1 MSNTFVTTIRFNL
14 DREED
19 RRALEYLQG
28 EGRNRYGSYT
38 QAIITALNGCCEKQ
52 AGQID
57 VEVNPEQAREEAF
70 LRRIEET
77 IHKAIEDSPIGSMAM
92 LMRLFQ
98 TIPAASIPATAAA
111 QSEPLAEDE
120 PEEDWSSA
128 DDFMSGFYPNAGD
141 DVAASSPVR
150 LFLVSGVDQIM

>member
-1 MSNTFVTTIRFNL
+1 MSSTFVTTIRFNL

-38 QAIITALNGCCEKQ
+38 QAIITALIGCGDKRT
-52 AGQID
+52 GQTD
-57 VEVNPEQAREEAF
+57 VESDPEKAKEEAL

-77 IHKAIEDSPIGSMAM
+77 IRRAIEESPIGSMAA
-92 LMRLFQ
+92 LMKLFQ
-98 TIPAASIPATAAA
+98 TIPAASVPAAA
-111 QSEPLAEDE
+111 TTQAEPPVEEA

-128 DDFMSGFYPNAGD
+128 EDFMSGF
-141 DVAASSPVR
+141 
-150 LFLVSGVDQIM
+150 

>member
-19 RRALEYLQG
+19 RQALEYLQG
-28 EGRNRYGSYT
+28 EGRDRYGSYT
-38 QAIITALNGCCEKQ
+38 QAVITAVNQCGGRQDE
-52 AGQID
+52 QIV
-57 VEVNPEQAREEAF
+57 VEDDPERTKEEAF

-98 TIPAASIPATAAA
+98 TIPVASIPATAAA

-120 PEEDWSSA
+120 PEEGWSSA
-128 DDFMSGFYPNAGD
+128 DDFMSGF
-141 DVAASSPVR
+141 
-150 LFLVSGVDQIM
+150 

>member
-38 QAIITALNGCCEKQ
+38 QAIIAAVNGCRDQLAEKTVIE
-52 AGQID
+52 AD
-57 VEVNPEQAREEAF
+57 PEKGKEEAF
-70 LRRIEET
+70 LQRIEET
-77 IHKAIEDSPIGSMAM
+77 IRRAIAESPIGNLTT

-98 TIPAASIPATAAA
+98 TIPAVSAPTTAVT
-111 QSEPLAEDE
+111 QPEPHMEE
-120 PEEDWSSA
+120 QPEEDWSAA
-128 DDFMSGFYPNAGD
+128 DDFMSGF
-141 DVAASSPVR
+141 
-150 LFLVSGVDQIM
+150 

>member
-28 EGRNRYGSYT
+28 EGRNRFGSYT
-38 QAIITALNGCCEKQ
+38 QAIIAAINQCSGRYDEQTAVEADPEK
-52 AGQID
+52 
-57 VEVNPEQAREEAF
+57 EREDAF
-70 LRRIEET
+70 LQRIEEK
-77 IHKAIEDSPIGSMAM
+77 IRQAIEESPIGSMAS

-98 TIPAASIPATAAA
+98 MAPAAMVPATAAV
-111 QSEPLAEDE
+111 QTEDPVEEE

-128 DDFMSGFYPNAGD
+128 DDFMSGF
-141 DVAASSPVR
+141 
-150 LFLVSGVDQIM
+150 

>member
-19 RRALEYLQG
+19 HRALEYLQG

-38 QAIITALNGCCEKQ
+38 QAIITALNRCYEKQ
-52 AGQID
+52 AEQID
-57 VEVNPEQAREEAF
+57 VQADPEQAREEKL

-77 IHKAIEDSPIGSMAM
+77 VRRAIEESPIGSVAS

-98 TIPAASIPATAAA
+98 MAPAATVSTAAA
-111 QSEPLAEDE
+111 TQTEPPVEEE

-128 DDFMSGFYPNAGD
+128 DDFMSGF
-141 DVAASSPVR
+141 
-150 LFLVSGVDQIM
+150 